1 MQTGPVE
8 VADPPVAWVRTA
20 PAKARKTMTLECT
33 LVRSHG
39 SGLSGDPLELTITA
53 PPGCSGLELQDAVS
67 RKYGTRTLTVGG
79 SPVAGMTV
87 GVPPLVPGVVLVDGN
102 EAPIHGNPGPS
113 SLGLMLAVH
122 GGPGAGTVV
131 PLGRGSVRIGRS
143 GTEVLI
149 GDAELSREHARLE
162 VSEADVTITDLGSVN
177 GTTVDDKR
185 VKSSLV
191 FTNSLIRC
199 GHSTLSIVF
208 GGFSSAQHVCAEAG
222 SNVAEPL
229 IVGRKAEDPNRG
241 TLILTALLPI
251 VIGTGLAVI
260 TGMWMFLAF
269 TAVSALSILVPVL
282 SGRRQRR
289 DLKRAVEAAVKDDQE
304 RRRRSAPSAADI
316 VLQTLYSGPQ
326 PMAASAGEGGV
337 SLRLGLAT
345 QPANVRT
352 DPADPGFRP
361 PLLESM
367 AVRLEPGPGV
377 TRIQGPDEAL
387 AGLVRSVIMQFSA
400 FPLGRETRV
409 MILGGA
415 REIPLAA
422 RFLTQVSLVTQAA
435 ACLANLSAGPGRG
448 FDHGVLIMMEHLPS
462 SGEADKVLSAA
473 VENGWQVLHCF
484 NARGELP
491 ADLNGPC
498 IDLRGGMARLTRPS
512 GRIDFVA
519 DLVPDQV
526 FNNFC
531 RRIASNPPRNDGA
544 GRQRVPEACL
554 LEDVLTLS
562 DSELA
567 LRWDKSRETPGL
579 PVSLGMGASGPR
591 FFDLQTDGPHLL
603 VAGTTGSGKSELLR
617 SLTVSLAL
625 SFPPD
630 RVNFLFVD
638 FKGGS
643 GLGPLT
649 GLPHCVGM
657 LTDLSQ
663 HELDRFLVSL
673 RAEIRRR
680 EELLALAQAPDLV
693 SYRATA
699 TGKVQD
705 LPHLVLV
712 IDEFRMLVEDAPE
725 ALRELMRIA
734 AIGRSLGLHLV
745 MATQRPQ
752 GAITADIRANV
763 TTSIALRVQSDMESA
778 DIINSG
784 AAARI
789 PVGNPG
795 RAFLARGTDP
805 PEEFQTA
812 ALTGAPVTADCHLT
826 VESTLDVLAAPRTP
840 LQHRDAATVSVTP
853 ADAAAPLIR
862 QACTLWALRGGTSVR
877 PPVAPALPELLPFPG
892 PGPRGVPELG
902 WVDSPEQQTVTALK
916 WKPSTDGH
924 LGLVGTAMAG
934 ADDALLLVLGQML
947 ETPGEAH
954 FYLLDSDGSISGA
967 SELPHVG
974 AVAGLQ
980 ELRRGVRVLE
990 RVAHEMSVR
999 LGRQVDDIDPPL
1011 VLVVSG
1017 WSSWASALRA
1027 SPLVWAEDLL
1037 QDIVR
1042 DGPKAK
1048 VTVLI
1053 SGGRELVT
1061 ARFFASIP
1069 NRCFFPTGSS
1079 EEGRLAWPRLP
1090 AVPSVRGRAVAF
1102 GSLVKGS
1109 PSVIQF
1115 FAPPQN
1121 TLRLSASVQT
1131 PKTTPFRVERLPAS
1145 IPGKAIKERYEDM
1158 TSRGI
1163 VPSGGSPKRRDHTLL
1178 VGVGGD
1184 ELEPVTLTL
1193 PKGGVLA
1200 VLGGPSA
1207 GKSTFLRALPEMNP
1221 REASWLIPGQEA
1233 DAGSY
1238 WSSLA
1243 ANGAS
1248 KGLAPDALALVDD
1261 ADRLSPTA
1269 HSSLLDLNTMG
1280 LTIVLAAGFSST
1292 VAQRVPL
1299 MLQARSHGTGVLIC
1313 PRTVL
1318 DGDFFGV
1325 RFDLEARPPA
1335 GRAVVISGGMA
1346 VLTQL
1351 GALAPRLQGGRSAA

>member
-1 MQTGPVE
+1 
-8 VADPPVAWVRTA
+8 
-20 PAKARKTMTLECT
+20 MTLECT
-33 LVRSHG
+33 LVHSHG
-39 SGLSGDPLELTITA
+39 SGLTGDPLELTITA
-53 PPGCSGLELQDAVS
+53 PSGCSGLELQDAVS
-67 RKYGTRTLTVGG
+67 RKYGTRTLTARG
-79 SPVAGMTV
+79 SPIAGMTV

-143 GTEVLI
+143 GTEVRLA
-149 GDAELSREHARLE
+149 DAELSREHARLE
-162 VSEADVTITDLGSVN
+162 VSESSVTITDLGSVN

-185 VKSSLV
+185 VKSSQV

-208 GGFSSAQHVCAEAG
+208 GGSSTEQHVYAEAG

-229 IVGRKAEDPNRG
+229 IVGRKAEDANRG
-241 TLILTALLPI
+241 TLILTAVLPI

-269 TAVSALSILVPVL
+269 TAVSALSILVPAV

-289 DLKRAVEAAVKDDQE
+289 DLKWAVAAAVKDDQE

-316 VLQTLYSGPQ
+316 VLQTVYSGPQ
-326 PMAASAGEGGV
+326 PLPASVAEGGV

-352 DPADPGFRP
+352 DPADPRFRP

-367 AVRLEPGPGV
+367 AVTLEPGPGV
-377 TRIQGPDEAL
+377 TRIQGPDEAV
-387 AGLVRSVIMQFSA
+387 AGLIRSLIMQFSTFSFA
-400 FPLGRETRV
+400 RGTRV
-409 MILGGA
+409 LILGGA

-422 RFLTQVSLVTQAA
+422 RFLKQVSLVTQAA
-435 ACLANLSAGPGRG
+435 ACLASLSAGPGRG
-448 FDHGVLIMMEHLPS
+448 FDHGVLIMMENIPC

-473 VENGWQVLHCF
+473 VNNGWQVFHCS
-484 NARGELP
+484 NARGELS
-491 ADLNGPC
+491 ADVNGPYVN
-498 IDLRGGMARLTRPS
+498 LSGGLARLTRAS
-512 GRIDFVA
+512 RRIDFVA

-526 FNNFC
+526 FSNFC
-531 RRIASNPPRNDGA
+531 RRVASNPPQDDA
-544 GRQRVPEACL
+544 ATRQRVPEACL

-567 LRWDKSRETPGL
+567 LRWDKSRETRGL

-591 FFDLQTDGPHLL
+591 FFDLQADGPHLL

-663 HELDRFLVSL
+663 HELDRFLISL

-699 TGKVQD
+699 TGKVQA

-734 AIGRSLGLHLV
+734 AIGRSLGLHLI

-752 GAITADIRANV
+752 GAITPDIRANV
-763 TTSIALRVQSDMESA
+763 TTSIALRVQSELESA

-795 RAFLARGTDP
+795 RAFLARGTEP

-812 ALTGAPVTADCHLT
+812 ALTGTAAIADCELT
-826 VESTLDVLAAPRTP
+826 VEATFDVLATTPGTP
-840 LQHRDAATVSVTP
+840 LQQRDAATESVTP

-862 QACTLWALRGGTSVR
+862 QACTLWALRGGASIR
-877 PPVAPALPELLPFPG
+877 PPVAPALPESLPFPG
-892 PGPRGVPELG
+892 PGPDGVAELG

-916 WKPSTDGH
+916 WKPLTDGH
-924 LGLVGTAMAG
+924 LGLVGTATAG
-934 ADDALLLVLGQML
+934 TDDALLLVLGQML

-954 FYLLDSDGSISGA
+954 FYLLDSDGTLSGTSA
-967 SELPHVG
+967 LPHVG

-999 LGRQVDDIDPPL
+999 LGRQGDGTDPPL
-1011 VLVVSG
+1011 VLVISG
-1017 WSSWASALRA
+1017 WGSWASALRA

-1061 ARFFASIP
+1061 ARFSASIP
-1069 NRCFFPTGSS
+1069 NRCFFPMGST

-1109 PSVIQF
+1109 PSMVQF

-1121 TLRLSASVQT
+1121 SLRLPASVQT
-1131 PKTTPFRVERLPAS
+1131 PKTTPFRVERLPDS
-1145 IPGKAIKERYEDM
+1145 IPGKAIRDRYEDK
-1158 TSRGI
+1158 TSRRI
-1163 VPSGGSPKRRDHTLL
+1163 LPSGRSPRLRDRRLL

-1184 ELEPVTLTL
+1184 ELEPVTLTV
-1193 PKGGVLA
+1193 PTGGVLA

-1207 GKSTFLRALPEMNP
+1207 GKSTFLQALPEMNP
-1221 REASWLIPGQEA
+1221 GEAAWLNPGQEA

-1243 ANGAS
+1243 AKAAS
-1248 KGLAPDALALVDD
+1248 NGLAPDALALVDD
-1261 ADRLSPTA
+1261 ADRLSPEA

-1313 PRTVL
+1313 PRSVL

-1325 RFDLEARPPA
+1325 RFDVEARPPA
-1335 GRAVVISGGMA
+1335 GRAVVISGGRA

-1351 GALAPRLQGGRSAA
+1351 GDLSPRLQGGRSAAGT